1 MATPTTSTAAAIL
14 QHDATADAQKIL
26 PVTAAG
32 AAIDPRETRPVGT
45 TGTVLYAKNSA
56 ATPGTLIDS
65 FVSDLID
72 CRAYS
77 EIHVF
82 MEITAAAGGTLSDNG
97 IVDMYDPSGTR
108 DIGDLGVNSAVFT
121 AIGSATCVM
130 ASNQIAG
137 TPNGRNNY
145 LARNPWFIKVRY
157 SKGGTATSVEGYLYV
172 IGR

>member
-1 MATPTTSTAAAIL
+1 MTTPAIDL
-14 QHDATADAQKIL
+14 LNKQHDATASAQKVV
-26 PVTAAG
+26 PVTSAG
-32 AAIDPRETRPVGT
+32 VVIDPREWRPVGT

-56 ATPGTLIDS
+56 ASPGTLIDS

-72 CRAYS
+72 CRSYS

-82 MEITAAAGGTLSDNG
+82 MEITASSGGTLADNG

-108 DIGDLGVNSAVFT
+108 DIGDLGINSANFT
-121 AIGSATCVM
+121 AVGSATCIM

-157 SKGGTATSVEGYLYV
+157 SKGGTATVVTGYVYV
-172 IGR
+172 VGF